1 MTIQEFNELK
11 FLRIRVQ
18 RLLQENGNDI
28 LTYNILEEFSRM
40 YNRFIYQNK
49 DLEKEEYNEKIQ

>member
-1 MTIQEFNELK
+1 MTTQEFNELK